1 MDKERTEA
9 QQVRRISMKS
19 WPKTKNGYSTS
30 SAVVDELE
38 VSPPTKCPRYSGD
51 DTTMY
56 LRKKIEKDFT
66 LTKEELH
73 LKKE

>member
-1 MDKERTEA
+1 ME
-9 QQVRRISMKS
+9 S

-51 DTTMY
+51 DTTM
-56 LRKKIEKDFT
+56 
-66 LTKEELH
+66 
-73 LKKE
+73 